1 MKKRLIAVLL
11 CAAFLAALSWGSP
24 YGADRGETYDLYFR
38 EADLSAAPGGDAL
51 RAEELHL
58 EAEET
63 QSALSVAERLM
74 DALLAGPEDPTL
86 VRVIPEDTTLLS
98 LELDGGRAKVDLSSR
113 YRNLSGVSL
122 ALADY
127 SITLTLTQLPEVSA
141 VSITV
146 HGQQLSYRDRQIFA
160 AGDVLFSSNEDVV
173 GPLPATLYL
182 LDESG
187 RLVPQEM
194 TLDLYEG
201 DTQVGAVVKALLN
214 STEDQELRS
223 ALPEGFQVTSVRQE
237 ENTCY
242 VDLPTAALPGM
253 SENADLGLA
262 LRALAESLLSLRSV
276 AEVRYLV
283 DGEYAAV
290 YGGVSVM
297 EPYTASN

>member
-24 YGADRGETYDLYFR
+24 YGADRGETYDLYFL
-38 EADLSAAPGGDAL
+38 EADLSDAPGGDAL
-51 RAEELHL
+51 RAEPLYIESGEVRDTREL
-58 EAEET
+58 AEYLVTE
-63 QSALSVAERLM
+63 
-74 DALLAGPEDPTL
+74 LLAGPEDPTL

-253 SENADLGLA
+253 SEDADLGLA

>member
-146 HGQQLSYRDRQIFA
+146 HGQQLSYRDGRSLPRGTCCF
-160 AGDVLFSSNEDVV
+160 
-173 GPLPATLYL
+173 PAT
-182 LDESG
+182 
-187 RLVPQEM
+187 R
-194 TLDLYEG
+194 TW
-201 DTQVGAVVKALLN
+201 
-214 STEDQELRS
+214 S
-223 ALPEGFQVTSVRQE
+223 APCRPP
-237 ENTCY
+237 CICW
-242 VDLPTAALPGM
+242 M
-253 SENADLGLA
+253 RADGWS
-262 LRALAESLLSLRSV
+262 RR
-276 AEVRYLV
+276 R
-283 DGEYAAV
+283 
-290 YGGVSVM
+290 
-297 EPYTASN
+297 

>member
-1 MKKRLIAVLL
+1 M
-11 CAAFLAALSWGSP
+11 
-24 YGADRGETYDLYFR
+24 
-38 EADLSAAPGGDAL
+38 SAAPGGDAL

-98 LELDGGRAKVDLSSR
+98 LELDSGRAKVDLSSR

-223 ALPEGFQVTSVRQE
+223 ALPEGFRVTSVRQE

-253 SENADLGLA
+253 SEDADLGLA

-297 EPYTASN
+297 EPSTASN